1 MRASRWTHLSAAVL
15 LFGCRLLGGGKGGS
29 VDDEPRPAPV
39 LTLHVENQNFYD
51 ATLYALARS
60 GEQQRLGVVTGN
72 SQGTFTFRWQQD
84 ELRVLIRLL
93 AGGSTA
99 TDPILVNPGDS
110 LNLIITP
117 DLHFKIPAQR

>member
-1 MRASRWTHLSAAVL
+1 MRSSAAL
-15 LFGCRLLGGGKGGS
+15 LLCGCALLGGGKGGS
-29 VDDEPRPAPV
+29 EEDQPRPAPV

-60 GEQQRLGVVTGN
+60 GEQQRLGVVTGE

-84 ELRVLIRLL
+84 ELRVIIRLL
-93 AGGSTA
+93 AGGTTA

-117 DLHFKIPAQR
+117 DLHLRIPAEQ

>member
-1 MRASRWTHLSAAVL
+1 MRASVWTQLGAGL
-15 LFGCRLLGGGKGGS
+15 LLCGCGFLGGGKGGGEE
-29 VDDEPRPAPV
+29 EPRPAPI

-60 GEQQRLGVVTGN
+60 GERQRLGVVTGN
-72 SQGTFTFRWQQD
+72 SQGTFTFRWLQD
-84 ELRVLIRLL
+84 EIRVIIQLL

-110 LNLIITP
+110 LNLVITP
-117 DLHFKIPAQR
+117 DLHFKIP

>member
-1 MRASRWTHLSAAVL
+1 MRARRWIHLSAAL
-15 LFGCRLLGGGKGGS
+15 LLCGCRLLGGGRGS
-29 VDDEPRPAPV
+29 GEEEPRPAPI

-51 ATLYALARS
+51 ATLFALARS
-60 GEQQRLGVVTGN
+60 GEQHRLGIVTGN
-72 SQGTFTFRWQQD
+72 SQGTFTFRWTQD
-84 ELRVLIRLL
+84 ELRVIIRLL

-117 DLHFKIPAQR
+117 DLHFKIPTR

>member
-1 MRASRWTHLSAAVL
+1 MQLSAAL
-15 LFGCRLLGGGKGGS
+15 LLGGCRLLGGGRGTG
-29 VDDEPRPAPV
+29 DEEPRPAPI

-51 ATLYALARS
+51 ATLFALARS

-84 ELRVLIRLL
+84 ELRVIIRLL

-99 TDPILVNPGDS
+99 TDPIMVNPGDS

-117 DLHFKIPAQR
+117 DLHFKIPGE

>member
-1 MRASRWTHLSAAVL
+1 MRAGRWMQLSAAL
-15 LFGCRLLGGGKGGS
+15 LLGGCRLLGGGRGTG
-29 VDDEPRPAPV
+29 DEEPRPAPI

-51 ATLYALARS
+51 ATLFALARS

-84 ELRVLIRLL
+84 ELRVIIRLL

-99 TDPILVNPGDS
+99 TDPIMVNPGDS

-117 DLHFKIPAQR
+117 DLHFKIPGE

>member
-1 MRASRWTHLSAAVL
+1 MRANRWTHLSAAL
-15 LFGCRLLGGGKGGS
+15 LLSGCALLGGGKGGGE
-29 VDDEPRPAPV
+29 DRPRPAPI

-51 ATLYALARS
+51 ATLFALARS
-60 GEQQRLGVVTGN
+60 GEQQRLGIVTGN
-72 SQGTFTFRWQQD
+72 SQGTFTFRWAQD
-84 ELRVLIRLL
+84 ELRVIIRLL

-117 DLHFKIPAQR
+117 DLHFKIPTR